1 MPRVARA
8 SCYLDTRCNQHE
20 LLSSMN
26 SSSLCFLDTFW
37 GLPRLSQWSRKT
49 QRWVRCIFPYTP
61 FMIQFGSDQA
71 SLGGSHD
78 SAATKF
84 TQNPSPNSEIISTI
98 STHTHSHRTCFCVCL
113 WNRSIKSRW
122 YFLLGLVFFGRRN
135 SQLRTLW
142 MTAKTMNKTFILRS
156 PKEEPSEETLRYC
169 KFWSIIR
176 NSISV
181 ILHFSFMTLFSYY
194 FKTFSRF
201 FFPFVALTCPTNG
214 IFTDWFGSVLHK
226 NQLYKNKCRKHSSG
240 RWNRFLF

>member
-1 MPRVARA
+1 
-8 SCYLDTRCNQHE
+8 
-20 LLSSMN
+20 MN
-26 SSSLCFLDTFW
+26 SSSSLCFLDTFW

-49 QRWVRCIFPYTP
+49 QQWVRCIFPYIP

-122 YFLLGLVFFGRRN
+122 YFLLGMVFFGRRN

-181 ILHFSFMTLFSYY
+181 ILLFHSWHCLVITSRPSAVFSFPLW
-194 FKTFSRF
+194 
-201 FFPFVALTCPTNG
+201 L
-214 IFTDWFGSVLHK
+214 
-226 NQLYKNKCRKHSSG
+226 
-240 RWNRFLF
+240 